1 MEVKEFTRIE
11 KIGFLSL
18 LIDELKH
25 SLKKNRGICFS
36 NTFLEYIGLRYLLN
50 TKFPE
55 LNNLINY
62 RIEERIARK
71 NKLVA
76 FGWDNNKERIKD
88 LKILMNKLITDNMN
102 LKYIENDVMF

>member
-1 MEVKEFTRIE
+1 MEIKEFTRIE

-25 SLKKNRGICFS
+25 SLKKSRGICFS
-36 NTFLEYIGLRYLLN
+36 NTLLEYIGFSHLCYI
-50 TKFPE
+50 KFPE
-55 LNNLINY
+55 LNNLIDY
-62 RIEERIARK
+62 KIKERMICK
-71 NKLVA
+71 NKMVA

-102 LKYIENDVMF
+102 LNI